1 MAEQRNTPTMKD
13 VAREAGVALGTVS
26 KVVNGIPVG
35 EEYRVRVQAAI
46 EKLGYRLNS
55 YAKGLKSGKTMAV
68 AVIMPNLVSPY
79 FSLLVNAI
87 NKVLIAR
94 KYWMAYYS
102 SDYDPEQEQEFVH
115 LAAQQKVDGV
125 ICLSYNS
132 KLVVPENVPLVS
144 IDRYFGAKI
153 PCVSSDNYG
162 GGWMAA
168 EKLAELGCRHVAIMQ
183 VGSRLPHEPDKRRD
197 GFLAAC
203 EALGVDCDKCILK
216 DGDPYQDFV
225 DFLQSHFHDGK
236 LDFDGI
242 FCVTDAVVYQIRGT
256 LRDMGLSVPEDVQM
270 IGFDGIR
277 NFGDLELTCS
287 TIVQP
292 VETIAET
299 CVDLILNPDRAK
311 TPSLVCLPVHYEYG
325 GTTREEIRAQEAEE
339 A

>member
-1 MAEQRNTPTMKD
+1 MAEQHNAPTMKD

-26 KVVNGIPVG
+26 KVVNGVPVG
-35 EEYRVRVQAAI
+35 EEYRMRVQAAI

-68 AVIMPNLVSPY
+68 AVIMPKLVSPY

-153 PCVSSDNYG
+153 PCVCSDNYG

-168 EKLAELGCRHVAIMQ
+168 EKLVELGCKHIAIMQ
-183 VGSRLPHEPDKRRD
+183 IGSRLPHEPDKRRD

-203 EALGVDCDKCILK
+203 ESLGVAFDKCILS

-242 FCVTDAVVYQIRGT
+242 FCVTDAIVHQIRGT
-256 LRDMGLSVPEDVQM
+256 LKEMGLSVPEDVQM

-277 NFGDLELTCS
+277 AFGDLEYTCS

-292 VETIAET
+292 VEAIAET
-299 CVDLILNPDRAK
+299 CVDLILNSDRSTA
-311 TPSLVCLPVHYEYG
+311 PSLVCLPVHYEYG
-325 GTTREEIRAQEAEE
+325 GTTREEIPAQEAEE

>member
-1 MAEQRNTPTMKD
+1 MVEQHRVPTMKD

-79 FSLLVNAI
+79 FSLLVNTI
-87 NKVLIAR
+87 NKVLISR
-94 KYWMAYYS
+94 KYWMAYCS
-102 SDYDPEQEQEFVH
+102 SDYDPDLEQEFVH

-125 ICLSYNS
+125 ICLSYNAR
-132 KLVVPENVPLVS
+132 LVVPENVPLVS

-153 PCVSSDNYG
+153 PCVASDNYG

-168 EKLAELGCRHVAIMQ
+168 EKLVELGCKHIAIMQ
-183 VGSRLPHEPDKRRD
+183 IGSRLPHEPDKRRD
-197 GFLAAC
+197 GFVAAC
-203 EALGVDCDKCILK
+203 EANGADFEQCILK

-225 DFLQSHFHDGK
+225 DFLHSHFHDGK
-236 LDFDGI
+236 LDLDGI
-242 FCVTDAVVYQIRGT
+242 FCVTDAIVHQIRGT
-256 LRDMGLSVPEDVQM
+256 LKEMGLSVPEDVQM

-277 NFGDLELTCS
+277 SFGDLEFTCS
-287 TIVQP
+287 TIAQP
-292 VETIAET
+292 VEAIAET
-299 CVDLILNPDRAK
+299 CVDLVLRGSDSPA
-311 TPSLVCLPVHYEYG
+311 PSLVCLPVHYEYG
-325 GTTREEIRAQEAEE
+325 GTTCEQIPAPEAEE

>member
-1 MAEQRNTPTMKD
+1 MAEQNSAPTMKD

-46 EKLGYRLNS
+46 DKLGYRLNS
-55 YAKGLKSGKTMAV
+55 YAKGLKSGKTMTV

-79 FSLLVNAI
+79 FA
-87 NKVLIAR
+87 VLTNYIQKTLAAQR
-94 KYWMAYYS
+94 HGMIYFS
-102 SDYDPEQEQEFVH
+102 SDYNPELEQEYIR
-115 LAAQQKVDGV
+115 AAEQQKVDGI
-125 ICLSYNS
+125 ICLSYNA
-132 KLVVPENVPLVS
+132 KLHVPENVPLVS

-153 PCVSSDNYG
+153 PCVASDNYG

-168 EKLAELGCRHVAIMQ
+168 EKLVELGCKHIAIMQ
-183 VGSRLPHEPDKRRD
+183 IGSRLPHEPDKRRD

-203 EALGVDCDKCILK
+203 ESLGVAFDKCILN

-225 DFLQSHFHDGK
+225 DFLHSHFQDGK
-236 LDFDGI
+236 LDIDGI
-242 FCVTDAVVYQIRGT
+242 FCVTDAIVHQIRGT
-256 LRDMGLSVPEDVQM
+256 LKEMGLRVPEDVQM

-277 NFGDLELTCS
+277 VFGDLEFSCS

-299 CVDLILNPDRAK
+299 CVDLILNPDRSKA
-311 TPSLVCLPVHYEYG
+311 PSLVCLPVHYEYG
-325 GTTREEIRAQEAEE
+325 GTTREEIQAQETEE